1 MERELEVYLQI
12 AGGLARVGRLWAHV
26 RGSRESASF
35 EYDPTWLDRRDAFA
49 LDPELPLSRGTQH
62 TGRPLFNAFTDP
74 APDRFGQALL
84 RRYERARAR
93 RERRTP
99 RTLFAVDFLSCVD
112 DEARLGALHLKD
124 PGAADFLASGGP
136 RIPPL
141 IDLPQLLSATT
152 RVLAEEES
160 DEDLRLVLAPGTSLG
175 GARPKASVRDKDGH
189 LLIAKFPRLDDEWP
203 VTRWE
208 ATALALARDA
218 AVEVPHWRL
227 ELVLKKPVL
236 VLRRFDRRGRGGLA
250 RVPVQSALTALA
262 ASDHEVHGYVEVA
275 EALRRDGAEVMRDLR
290 QLWRRMV
297 FNVLVSNTDDHL
309 RNHAFLRDRRGWRL
323 APAYD
328 LNPTPV
334 DVRPRVQVLTIG
346 TAEGE
351 SSLEETFAVAVAFGI
366 ATPDE
371 ARTIAAE
378 VGHAVARWRQVAAT
392 LGIKPREAER
402 MASAFEHEDLQAAVR
417 AMTRPRHAKRH
428 TGRSPRSR
436 KARCGD
442 RRNGR
447 QPATPLPWR
456 GAPRCVSGA
465 ATARPPTGAP

>member
-1 MERELEVYLQI
+1 
-12 AGGLARVGRLWAHV
+12 
-26 RGSRESASF
+26 
-35 EYDPTWLDRRDAFA
+35 
-49 LDPELPLSRGTQH
+49 
-62 TGRPLFNAFTDP
+62 
-74 APDRFGQALL
+74 
-84 RRYERARAR
+84 
-93 RERRTP
+93 
-99 RTLFAVDFLSCVD
+99 
-112 DEARLGALHLKD
+112 
-124 PGAADFLASGGP
+124 
-136 RIPPL
+136 
-141 IDLPQLLSATT
+141 
-152 RVLAEEES
+152 
-160 DEDLRLVLAPGTSLG
+160 
-175 GARPKASVRDKDGH
+175 
-189 LLIAKFPRLDDEWP
+189 
-203 VTRWE
+203 
-208 ATALALARDA
+208 
-218 AVEVPHWRL
+218 VEVPHWRL
-227 ELVLKKPVL
+227 DLVLKKPVL

-436 KARCGD
+436 
-442 RRNGR
+442 
-447 QPATPLPWR
+447 
-456 GAPRCVSGA
+456 
-465 ATARPPTGAP
+465 